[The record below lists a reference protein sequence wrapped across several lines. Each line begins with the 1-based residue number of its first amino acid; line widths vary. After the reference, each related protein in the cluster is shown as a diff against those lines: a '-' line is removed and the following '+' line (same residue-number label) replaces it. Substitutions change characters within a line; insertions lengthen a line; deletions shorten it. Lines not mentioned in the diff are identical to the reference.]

1 MNNFFS
7 GHDHW
12 RNSEKLLSKEANNF
26 NDFFFFFSG
35 VFIKDKVTT
44 VMNLNEIKNVK
55 YDAKQKKKYLKLYT
69 L

>member
-1 MNNFFS
+1 MT
-7 GHDHW
+7 
-12 RNSEKLLSKEANNF
+12 
-26 NDFFFFFSG
+26 FFFFFSG